1 MIRNYWN
8 RFTVIGLLLAVITG
22 CSQPKKQTS
31 GINFAD
37 LDTTSIPGHDFYQ
50 YASGGWLR
58 NNPLKDT
65 DTDRDAFAIAQDSVN
80 DRLKRIITTI
90 AAGEHRQGSIEQ
102 KIADLYNLAMDSV
115 KLNNE
120 GYEPLKPLFTQIG
133 AITQKEEIIPMI
145 IELGKVGASP
155 YFIYGA
161 LADMANSN
169 MQLLAI
175 NQGGLGLGQKEYY
188 LVEAPALV
196 YLREEY
202 KKYIVNLFMLTGL
215 SEQEATQKM
224 KDVIAI
230 EMNIAQASLSNV
242 EIRDM
247 QANNHKMPVEEL
259 KSTVP
264 DFNWD
269 LFFNELG
276 LTDLQYVDL
285 RQIEPMKNVAAML
298 NNIPVSKHVAYL
310 QYTLLKVASGY
321 LSDDFLSVNFD
332 FFGKLLLGREELSP
346 RWKRSIGNMEDLLGE
361 PIGQLYVQE
370 YFSPESK
377 QRVFGMVKNLQGV
390 LADRIQ
396 AQEWMSDSTKTKAID
411 KLNAFNIK
419 IGYPDKWTDYSSVR
433 INKDSYWANVCRIKA
448 WEFAEDLKRVGKPVD
463 KAEWEDNPQTVNA
476 GYNPQH
482 NSICFPA
489 AILQPPFFDMDADDA
504 YNYGAIGMVIGHEM
518 THGFDDQ
525 GRYFDKDGNMTD
537 WWDEKDAEEF
547 NKRVRILVDYFN
559 RIEVLPGIY
568 INGELTLGENIA
580 DHGGLMISF
589 QALKNVLKDKPLADK
604 DGFTPEQRF
613 FLSNAH
619 LWATNVRQE
628 YLEYLVLNDVHAI
641 NKWRVNGSL
650 PHINAWYEAFN
661 ITPKDSMY
669 VNPEERVGIW

>member
-1 MIRNYWN
+1 MIFNYWN
-8 RFTVIGLLLAVITG
+8 RLTVIGLLLAIITG
-22 CSQPKKQTS
+22 CAQPKQQTT
-31 GINFAD
+31 GINLAD
-37 LDTTSIPGHDFYQ
+37 LDTTAYPGDDFYQ
-50 YASGGWLR
+50 YASGGWMR

-65 DTDRDAFAIAQDSVN
+65 DIDRDAFVIAQDSVN
-80 DRLKRIITTI
+80 DRLNRIITTL
-90 AAGEHRQGSIEQ
+90 AAGQHRQGSIEQ

-115 KLNNE
+115 RLNNE
-120 GYEPLKPLFTQIG
+120 GHEPIKPLFAQIE

-145 IELGKVGASP
+145 IELGKVEASP
-155 YFIYGA
+155 YFSYGS
-161 LADMANSN
+161 LPDMANSN
-169 MQLLAI
+169 MRLLAI
-175 NQGGLGLGQKEYY
+175 NQGGLGLGPKEYY
-188 LVEAPALV
+188 LAEAPELT
-196 YLREEY
+196 YIREEY
-202 KKYIVNLFMLTGL
+202 KQYIVNLFKLTGL

-224 KDVIAI
+224 IDVIDI
-230 EMNIAQASLSNV
+230 EMNIAQASFSQM
-242 EIRDM
+242 EMRDL
-247 QANNHKMPVEEL
+247 QANYHKMPVEEL

-276 LTDLQYVDL
+276 LTDLPYVDL
-285 RQIEPMKNVAAML
+285 RQIEPMKNVAAIL

-310 QYTLLKVASGY
+310 QYALLKAASGY
-321 LSDDFLSVNFD
+321 LSDDFLSVNFN
-332 FFGKLLLGREELSP
+332 FFGKLLLGIEELSP

-361 PIGQLYVQE
+361 PIGQLYVRE
-370 YFSPESK
+370 HFSPESK
-377 QRVFGMVKNLQGV
+377 QRVLEMVKNLQGV
-390 LADRIQ
+390 LANRIQ
-396 AQEWMSDSTKTKAID
+396 AQSWMSDSTKTKAID

-419 IGYPDKWTDYSSVR
+419 IGYPDTWKDYSSVR
-433 INKDSYWANVCRIKA
+433 INNDSYWANVCRINA

-463 KAEWEDNPQTVNA
+463 KAEWENNPQTVNA
-476 GYNPQH
+476 GYSPQS

-489 AILQPPFFDMDADDA
+489 AILQPPFFDRDADDA

-525 GRYFDKDGNMTD
+525 GRHFDKDGNMTD

-589 QALKNVLKDKPLADK
+589 QAFKNAMKDEPLADK

-619 LWATNVRQE
+619 LWATNVREE
-628 YLEYLVLNDVHAI
+628 YLRYLLLNDVHTI
-641 NKWRVNGSL
+641 NKWRVNGAL
-650 PHINAWYEAFN
+650 PHINAWYEAFH
-661 ITPKDSMY
+661 ISPKDSMY
-669 VNPEERVGIW
+669 VKPEERVEVW